1 MAGLHLRRVS
11 IGFKGGQVLVV
22 RISEEALAGLHG
34 ALGSEG
40 GWHDLETEDGT
51 AKVDLVAVVYVQVDS
66 SEPRVGFGS

>member
-1 MAGLHLRRVS
+1 MAGLRRVS

-22 RISEEALAGLHG
+22 RVSEEALAGLQAAVG
-34 ALGSEG
+34 ADG

-51 AKVDLVAVVYVQVDS
+51 AKVDLVAVVYVQLDS